1 MDARSGPAIV
11 LRLSARGEG
20 NVIRDDIE
28 AKIASFESWHY
39 EFDLAGHR
47 TPIVGGGPHRNR
59 QEQRARYI
67 FDPLL
72 RLFGGSLSGKRVLDL
87 GCNAGYW
94 SLRAVQ
100 AGCDF
105 ALGIDGRQM
114 HIDQANFVFDVNEI
128 DRSRYEF
135 VRGDVYA
142 TDLSASGPFEIVLC
156 LGLLYHVS
164 DPAALIEKIGE
175 LNTELLVI
183 DTSLSLIPGQFLEL
197 RREGARD
204 PLLAIR
210 EQFVTLPSRQAVI
223 ALAESAGYAVAT
235 LGPAFSSYEAA
246 TDYEHGRRRAFLCA
260 KDPQLLDAIAD
271 QAERL
276 SAPRLALD
284 AIGGVARWAIATMR
298 TRAGD
303 ASRNRLRS

>member
-1 MDARSGPAIV
+1 MVLPA
-11 LRLSARGEG
+11 LCPGLEG
-20 NVIRDDIE
+20 NVMPRDDIE
-28 AKIASFESWHY
+28 AKIASFPSWHY

-47 TPIVGGGPHRNR
+47 TPISFGPPHRNR

-67 FDPLL
+67 VDPLL

-100 AGCDF
+100 SGSDF
-105 ALGIDGRQM
+105 VLGIDGRQM
-114 HIDQANFVFDVNEI
+114 HIDQANFVFDVEQV
-128 DRSRYEF
+128 DSSRYEF

-142 TDLSASGPFEIVLC
+142 TDLAANGPFEIVLC

-164 DPAALIEKIGE
+164 DPATLIEKIGE

-183 DTSLSLIPGQFLEL
+183 DTNLSLIPGQFLEL
-197 RREGARD
+197 RREGAAN
-204 PLLAIR
+204 PLSAIR

-235 LGPAFSSYEAA
+235 LAPAFSNYEGAY
-246 TDYEHGRRRAFLCA
+246 DYEKRWRRAFFCA
-260 KDPQLLDAIAD
+260 RDPRLLDAIAD
-271 QAERL
+271 QAEHL
-276 SAPRLALD
+276 TAPRAALD
-284 AIGGVARWAIATMR
+284 AAGGVVRWAIAK
-298 TRAGD
+298 TRSRARN
-303 ASRNRLRS
+303 ASRGGRIAH